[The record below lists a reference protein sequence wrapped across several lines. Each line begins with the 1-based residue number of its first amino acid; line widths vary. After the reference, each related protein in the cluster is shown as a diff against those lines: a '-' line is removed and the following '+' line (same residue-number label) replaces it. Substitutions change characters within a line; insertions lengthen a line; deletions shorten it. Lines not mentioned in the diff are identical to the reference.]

1 MTVMS
6 TLTARLSA
14 ATFATVIT
22 AVSAWAFVSSSA
34 SLQDPFHFGEV
45 MAANARTHE
54 GPMLTRNFERDCWN
68 ESLGTDRSG
77 RATVCRRG
85 G

>member
-1 MTVMS
+1 M
-6 TLTARLSA
+6 
-14 ATFATVIT
+14 FATVIT
-22 AVSAWAFVSSSA
+22 AISAWAFVSSSA
-34 SLQDPFHFGEV
+34 SYRDPFNFGEV
-45 MAANARTHE
+45 MAANSRAQD
-54 GPMLTRNFERDCWN
+54 GPILTRNFERDCWS